1 MRSIL
6 LQGLNQAQTQA
17 ITDNSNPLIVVAGAG
32 CGKTTV
38 ITHKIAWL
46 ISQQNVAPQNIAAI
60 TFTNKAAL
68 EMNERIKKL
77 LPSSQYK
84 SIQISTFHSLGLAI
98 IKSAPEIVNL
108 RSSFSLID
116 DKDSTQMMTD
126 IIDSKNKEAVKNSIN
141 QIKTWQSKN
150 ISANDALLQND
161 VDGTRTAQYYLEYQQ
176 RKSKLH
182 LVDFNDL
189 IDLALIILNSKT
201 PAATQW
207 QKKFQYVLVD
217 EYQDTNAAQYHL
229 FNALVDRYR
238 MFMVVGDIDQSIY
251 SWRGAQPENMVEIEK
266 NYAESKKIVLT
277 QNYRSTNSILSSANQ
292 LINRDDQ
299 QNPKNLWSALGD
311 GDPIKYLAC
320 RDEQHEAIIVL
331 ESLRNY
337 RFSAGLKWS
346 DFAILYRSNYQSD
359 VFEQQLRQA
368 MIPYTVSGSIGL
380 FDRVEIKDLLAYLQ
394 LITNFEND
402 QAFLRIINKPARKIG
417 LKTISKLVDF
427 ATSIKTSLF
436 YACTDSRLSTILDHH
451 TLTAVREFAL
461 WIRQLAKL
469 SDPLQTLKQLYSD
482 IDYEAYLRT
491 VSVSTKDFEKRNKR
505 VYSFK
510 SWFEMCSKKN
520 PNADLDAVLWK
531 MNLGQM
537 QEEENQDNA
546 VNMMTI
552 HAAKGLEFPYVFLTG
567 VEDGLIPHKNSIKAK
582 TIKEERRLMYVAVT
596 RAKIQLVISYA
607 KSRNSSGKKM
617 LCTPSIFI
625 NEMVI
630 KSAKSEAKKETT
642 EQIKAKIKALYSK

>member
-6 LQGLNQAQTQA
+6 LQGLNQAQKQA
-17 ITDNSNPLIVVAGAG
+17 ITDNTKPLIVVAGAG

-60 TFTNKAAL
+60 TFTNKAAI

-77 LPSSQYK
+77 LPTSQYK
-84 SIQISTFHSLGLAI
+84 SIHMSTFHSLGLSI

-116 DKDSTQMMTD
+116 DKDSAQMMTD

-201 PAATQW
+201 PAATLW

-427 ATSIKTSLF
+427 ANSIKTSLF

-451 TLTAVREFAL
+451 TLTVVREFAL

-482 IDYEAYLRT
+482 IDYETYLRT

-510 SWFEMCSKKN
+510 SWFEMCSKKH

-607 KSRNSSGKKM
+607 KSRNSSGKKI